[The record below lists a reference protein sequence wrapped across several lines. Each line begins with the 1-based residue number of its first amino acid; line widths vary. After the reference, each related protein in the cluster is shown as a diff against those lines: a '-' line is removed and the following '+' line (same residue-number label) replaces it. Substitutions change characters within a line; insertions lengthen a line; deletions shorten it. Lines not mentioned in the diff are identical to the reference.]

1 MVQIMEEKLL
11 NIAKEILET
20 EDITLGTNKMEC
32 EKWDSAAHLILM
44 SEIEEQFG
52 VEKPIEKV
60 GSIKC
65 LHDFLNFLEG

>member
-1 MVQIMEEKLL
+1 
-11 NIAKEILET
+11 
-20 EDITLGTNKMEC
+20 MEC

-52 VEKPIEKV
+52 VEIPIEKV